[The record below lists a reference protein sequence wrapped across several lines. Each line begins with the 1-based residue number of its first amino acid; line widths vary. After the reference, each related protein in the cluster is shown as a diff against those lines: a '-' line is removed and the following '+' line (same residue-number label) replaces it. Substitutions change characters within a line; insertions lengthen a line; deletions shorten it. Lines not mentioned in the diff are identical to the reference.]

1 LLTADLVR
9 VRRRGGT
16 LSLVPL
22 SDRTRPRALEIARA
36 YVDAVQAVQGERRD
50 ALDAALAAVPLGVRE
65 RKLAA
70 GLRKLILDRCT
81 FEVASPVDPI
91 EARQVV
97 FRRAAE
103 ARRGV
108 EGFDRGVVLAEVAT
122 HWGVAPEAL
131 EDALYADVRGAQVLT
146 HFDALTGEGLLERY
160 ELGQAQAVL
169 LRATQVTFRVQGA
182 DPEAYR
188 RLFRRIKFHR
198 LLHRIDRD
206 GPEGYRIEVTGP
218 FSLFESVTK
227 YGLQL
232 AMVLPAVRAC
242 GRWSLEAQVCWGK
255 DRTPLSFALEG
266 RADTVAHDDE
276 AHLPDEVRT
285 LLQRFEER
293 TTPWRARPC
302 TEILDLPGVG
312 LCVPDLVFE
321 HQRSGARAFV
331 EVLGYWSRAAVWKRV
346 ELVEGGLTEPI
357 VFAVSKRL
365 RVREEVLPEDAPAAL
380 YVFKGTLSAAAIE
393 TRLTR
398 LTKGREGREISQ

>member
-36 YVDAVQAVQGERRD
+36 YVEAVQAAEGERRD

-91 EARQVV
+91 EARQV
-97 FRRAAE
+97 FFQRAAE
-103 ARRGV
+103 ARRGA
-108 EGFDRGVVLAEVAT
+108 EGFDRAVVLAEVAT

-131 EDALYADVRGAQVLT
+131 EDALYADVRGAQALT
-146 HFDALTGEGLLERY
+146 HFDALTAEGLLERY

-169 LRATQVTFRVQGA
+169 LRATQVIFRVQGA

-206 GPEGYRIEVTGP
+206 GPNGYRIEVTGP

-255 DRTPLSFALEG
+255 DRTPLTFALEG
-266 RADTVAHDDE
+266 RADTVADDEE

-285 LLQRFEER
+285 LLQRFEQR

-346 ELVEGGLTEPI
+346 ELVEGGLAEPI

-380 YVFKGTLSAAAIE
+380 YVFKGALSAAAIE
-393 TRLTR
+393 ARLTR
-398 LTKGREGREISQ
+398 LTEGREGGEISQ